1 MPRFLLFAASLA
13 AALGA
18 GAAVTGCGGQSYAS
32 PPTSAV
38 APHRGPVAV
47 FASRDPRAGRLLGT
61 VSVKGDFNGDVREL
75 FPELVRKVQA
85 LGGNALVI
93 DAMGSHYEE
102 GGPGAGFSKNGGLRA
117 CPFGCRRS
125 SSAAPME
132 TATVE
137 LKGRAL
143 WLTPAELES
152 IEQGAP

>member
-1 MPRFLLFAASLA
+1 MPRFLLLAISLA

-18 GAAVTGCGGQSYAS
+18 GAIVTGCGGHSYAS
-32 PPTSAV
+32 PASA
-38 APHRGPVAV
+38 ATPHHGPVAV

-61 VSVKGDFNGDVREL
+61 VSVRGDFNSDVREL

-93 DAMGSHYEE
+93 DAMGAHYEE

-143 WLTPAELES
+143 WLTPEELES
-152 IEQGAP
+152 IERGAL